1 MLLIRPWICR
11 RFLPRQG
18 KQAIYA
24 AMYFIPILI
33 LIHAIIGGLICK
45 TFFLFSDLI
54 TTNNNT
60 ISDYSFPYLIVI
72 ISVISCAAHFAVRM
86 EQNMLAL
93 LRSTITQ
100 PRNMVIVMAHW
111 CLHAYGIISL
121 TQLTD
126 PLLHSLV
133 LLLVPLPALF
143 YILTARYCI
152 HTCRF
157 VTSLFC

>member
-1 MLLIRPWICR
+1 
-11 RFLPRQG
+11 
-18 KQAIYA
+18 
-24 AMYFIPILI
+24 
-33 LIHAIIGGLICK
+33 
-45 TFFLFSDLI
+45 
-54 TTNNNT
+54 
-60 ISDYSFPYLIVI
+60 
-72 ISVISCAAHFAVRM
+72 
-86 EQNMLAL
+86 MLAL

-143 YILTARYCI
+143 YILTARYCMY
-152 HTCRF
+152 TLYRF
-157 VTSLFC
+157 VTIFLIDLQIQTSSTYSSKQPLKEHKSGMTQAIL

>member
-1 MLLIRPWICR
+1 
-11 RFLPRQG
+11 
-18 KQAIYA
+18 
-24 AMYFIPILI
+24 
-33 LIHAIIGGLICK
+33 
-45 TFFLFSDLI
+45 
-54 TTNNNT
+54 
-60 ISDYSFPYLIVI
+60 
-72 ISVISCAAHFAVRM
+72 
-86 EQNMLAL
+86 MLAL

-152 HTCRF
+152 TLCVGLLLVGFDRF
-157 VTSLFC
+157 TDPNKFYL